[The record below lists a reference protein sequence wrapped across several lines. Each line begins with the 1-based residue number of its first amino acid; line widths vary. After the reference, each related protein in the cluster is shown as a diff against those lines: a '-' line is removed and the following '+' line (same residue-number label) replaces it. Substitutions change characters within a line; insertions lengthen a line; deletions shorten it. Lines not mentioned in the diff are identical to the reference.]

1 MIKPATRIIAGCQYR
16 AGPWWL
22 SFAFGWPGNNFLWQF
37 SHSTSSFKNVLQ
49 PFICMAVLSQMAWL
63 SISHPSLAMHSA
75 IQMDIRAI
83 YFYQKDYWM
92 HETCL
97 WFCDKHPEVH
107 GLGVALED
115 RQERSSEQMP
125 HHGEWICHCQSQ
137 HALLYQARILT
148 LPLFFYCLI
157 PWIGLPCSHLKK
169 ENDWMAEHPTR
180 FLLSVTVIKVYWL
193 QVHYQKIMAVL
204 WALCIFKKVQYSINW
219 NTQYGALLNV
229 ATIIIDSSYV
239 IE

>member
-1 MIKPATRIIAGCQYR
+1 
-16 AGPWWL
+16 
-22 SFAFGWPGNNFLWQF
+22 
-37 SHSTSSFKNVLQ
+37 
-49 PFICMAVLSQMAWL
+49 
-63 SISHPSLAMHSA
+63 
-75 IQMDIRAI
+75 
-83 YFYQKDYWM
+83 M

-107 GLGVALED
+107 GLGVVLED

-169 ENDWMAEHPTR
+169 KMTEWPYILQASYY
-180 FLLSVTVIKVYWL
+180 LLPVLKFT
-193 QVHYQKIMAVL
+193 VL
-204 WALCIFKKVQYSINW
+204 WALCILQRVRYLMNLNI
-219 NTQYGALLNV
+219 QYGQQPALLNV
-229 ATIIIDSSYV
+229 ATIIIDSGRIKVEFCKHLLWDKRFGNLVWSSCGLRL
-239 IE
+239 